1 MKPIVKSAL
10 LSGGSAI
17 GGVLGNKIGMGVQG
31 AAVGQDLAAR
41 LSRLIGSGD
50 YETNSCS
57 CNSLIK
63 GGPQQAAYAA
73 FGSSSQGVVVKH
85 RDYISDVFTSGTAGA
100 FSINAIPVNPGLSYF
115 VPYLAQIAQNFEM
128 YRVRGMAF
136 EFISTAPEYSTVQGS
151 VILAMEYNAAAP
163 AFTSKP
169 QMENSDFAISA
180 RFDKDCIYGVECANS
195 AQTMYYVR
203 SGGSSLP
210 VTTTDLGVFYV
221 ATQPGATY
229 ATNSSIGELWVT
241 YDIEFLRPR
250 VSPARFGYY
259 HAWGAQT
266 LATAAYVNM
275 ATACTSSTI
284 YGTLTGTYL
293 TSGTNGSFAIYFPN
307 ANVGD
312 TYFVSLTTSSS
323 GVFASGNFNS
333 TTSSAV
339 SFVPFFDQGAVA
351 KVGGAAGSSNSASNS
366 VVLWV
371 GVFTITIEGDPGMV
385 PSVQWAI
392 GTTGVKTSAADVASC
407 DIVVIDIGNG
417 FYSSNL

>member
-1 MKPIVKSAL
+1 
-10 LSGGSAI
+10 
-17 GGVLGNKIGMGVQG
+17 MGAKG

-50 YETNSCS
+50 YETNGCS

-85 RDYISDVFTSGTAGA
+85 RDYISDVFTGGTAGL

-136 EFISTAPEYSTVQGS
+136 EFVSTAPEYSTVQGS
-151 VILAMEYNAAAP
+151 VIMAMEYNAAAP

-180 RFDKDCIYGVECANS
+180 RFDKNCIYGVECANA

-203 SGGSSLP
+203 SGDNPLP

-241 YDIEFLRPR
+241 YDIEFFRPR

-266 LATAAYVNM
+266 LAPAAYVNM
-275 ATACTSSTI
+275 GAACTSSTI

-293 TSGTNGSFAIYFPN
+293 TSGTNGSFAIHFPN
-307 ANVGD
+307 ASVGD
-312 TYFVSLTTSSS
+312 TYFVSLTASSS
-323 GVFASGNFNS
+323 GVFASGNFN
-333 TTSSAV
+333 TTNSAAV
-339 SFVPFFDQGAVA
+339 SFVSFFEQGGVA
-351 KVGGAAGSSNSASNS
+351 KGQAAVGSTNSASNGTI
-366 VVLWV
+366 LWV
-371 GVFTITIEGDPGMV
+371 GVFTIITEGDPGTA
-385 PSVQWAI
+385 PSVQWSV
-392 GTTGVKTSAADVASC
+392 GSTGVKALAADVASC